1 MTPLELVGAASI
13 GIFATNALVRIV
25 RRSNR
30 SPLTKFEAMIEQ
42 AMREAFDAGMLT
54 AADMV
59 TMQGYDETAGKIRK
73 VVELAAQAYNSGK

>member
-1 MTPLELVGAASI
+1 MTFLELVGAASI
-13 GIFATNALVRIV
+13 GIFTASALVRII
-25 RRSNR
+25 RRNNR
-30 SPLTKFEAMIEQ
+30 PQLTELEAVIEQ

-73 VVELAAQAYNSGK
+73 VVEYATRANNADE